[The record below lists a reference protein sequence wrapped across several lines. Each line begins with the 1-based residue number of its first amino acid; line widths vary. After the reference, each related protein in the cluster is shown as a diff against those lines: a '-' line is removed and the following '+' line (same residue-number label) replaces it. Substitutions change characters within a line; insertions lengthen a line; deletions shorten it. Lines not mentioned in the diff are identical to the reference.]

1 MKRLLNALVRESGIS
16 IPINRIGIGAI
27 IVAVFL
33 VGGSVSYGAELSPEA
48 TVSNY
53 YDALKNGNF
62 EQAAE
67 YVSRTMMGDKTKK
80 EWADAW
86 KKTFEYAKVVILE
99 CSVSPA
105 KIEGDK
111 ATVKVK
117 SMSKDKFNSQGL
129 VENEIDHLIKENGVW
144 KIDETEVLLDMPY

>member
-1 MKRLLNALVRESGIS
+1 MKRFLNALVGESGVPV
-16 IPINRIGIGAI
+16 PIHKIGIGTI
-27 IVAVFL
+27 IMALFL
-33 VGGSVSYGAELSPEA
+33 VGGNLSYGAELSPEA

-53 YDALKNGNF
+53 YNALKNGNF

-67 YVSRTMMGDKTKK
+67 YVSRTMRGDKTKK

-86 KKTFEYAKVVILE
+86 RKAFEYAKVVILE

-117 SMSKDKFNSQGL
+117 NRSKDKFNSQGI
-129 VENEIDHLIKENGVW
+129 VENEIDHLIKENGIW
-144 KIDETEVLLDMPY
+144 KIDETEVLLDMP